1 MGACAIYTAIPDTR
15 FVEDVLACFDPDS
28 RVENA
33 NIDARGWQRF
43 GLGRLAVMALAEAF
57 TPASH
62 RELVRALRGK
72 GEYGAFTPARAQR
85 AQHIGLPAGWEVVHP
100 RWPRSAALATI
111 VGCPPARY
119 YGWHRLSSGGVAI
132 IERELVGAGLDEL
145 RARDPSAIP
154 SDDFPRTRAVAQK
167 LLEWLTAAHARGDH
181 VVLHWEL
188 G

>member
-1 MGACAIYTAIPDTR
+1 MGACAMYTAIPDTR

-28 RVENA
+28 RVETA
-33 NIDARGWQRF
+33 NIAARGWQRF

-62 RELVRALRGK
+62 RELVRALRGR
-72 GEYGAFTPARAQR
+72 GEYGAFTPARAQ
-85 AQHIGLPAGWEVVHP
+85 HTCLPGCEVVAP

-119 YGWHRLSSGGVAI
+119 YGWPRRSAGGVAI
-132 IERELVGAGLDEL
+132 IEREIVGAGLDEL

-154 SDDFPRTRAVAQK
+154 SDDLLGTRAVAQM
-167 LLEWLTAAHARGDH
+167 LIEWLTAAHARGDH